1 MRELRAVAW
10 SGAIAAL
17 LVAAPVAAQGH
28 GPVYGL
34 STPTLGRND
43 WSLDVAAMGRVFDGA
58 RAVMLRPMLSYGITE
73 DLQVSV
79 SLPMPLYTEP
89 GVGPVRG
96 LSRMPVTP
104 DVEWVL
110 GWRFDRE
117 ATDVGARRESTA
129 WIGFAYP
136 TDAVRAGARTS
147 PGLYGALVTGYA
159 SRSIYAWAGALYRRY
174 MTPSGPTA
182 DHPGDAAMLTLVAGY
197 RPPVFRHDYPRP
209 DWRAFLEL
217 VGENTQRDVIGGI
230 EQRDTGSRQLYAG
243 LTLLGLYGPWGV
255 SGGPALPIYRRVN
268 GSQRR
273 EQVRFVV
280 NTTFWF

>member
-1 MRELRAVAW
+1 MPDVRAIGWAGALAVLLA
-10 SGAIAAL
+10 SGAAG
-17 LVAAPVAAQGH
+17 AQGH

-43 WSLDVAAMGRVFDGA
+43 WSLDVAVMARVFDGT
-58 RAVMLRPMLSYGITE
+58 RAAMVRTMLSYGITE
-73 DLQVSV
+73 DLQVSA
-79 SLPMPLYTEP
+79 SLPMPLYTGT
-89 GVGPVRG
+89 GVTPLRG

-104 DVEWVL
+104 DVEWIV

-129 WIGFAYP
+129 WFGFAYP
-136 TDAVRAGARTS
+136 TDAVRAGARTA

-174 MTPSGPTA
+174 MTPSGSTA
-182 DHPGDAAMLTLVAGY
+182 DHPGDVAMFTIVFGY
-197 RPPVFRHDYPRP
+197 RPQAFRHDYPRP

-217 VGENTQRDVIGGI
+217 VGEHTRRDVIGGI
-230 EQRDTGSRQLYAG
+230 EQGDTGGSQVYAG
-243 LTLLGLYGPWGV
+243 FTLLGLYGPWGV
-255 SGGPALPIYRRVN
+255 SGGPALPVYRGVN

-273 EQVRFVV
+273 ERIRFVV
-280 NTTFWF
+280 

>member
-1 MRELRAVAW
+1 MHELRAGAW
-10 SGAIAAL
+10 AGALAAIL
-17 LVAAPVAAQGH
+17 ASASVEAQGH

-43 WSLDVAAMGRVFDGA
+43 WSMDVAIMGRLFDGT
-58 RAVMLRPMLSYGITE
+58 RAVMVRSMLSYGITE
-73 DLQVSV
+73 DVQASV
-79 SLPMPLYTEP
+79 SLPMPLYTGA
-89 GVGPVRG
+89 GVAPVRG
-96 LSRMPVTP
+96 FSRMPAAP
-104 DVEWVL
+104 DVELLL
-110 GWRFDRE
+110 GWRFDRQ

-136 TDAVRAGARTS
+136 TDAVRGRARTS
-147 PGLYGALVTGYA
+147 PGLYGAIVTGYA
-159 SRSIYAWAGALYRRY
+159 SRSIYAWAGGLYRRY

-182 DHPGDAAMLTLVAGY
+182 DHPGDAAMLTLVIGY
-197 RPPVFRHDYPRP
+197 RPSPFRHDYPHP

-217 VGENTQRDVIGGI
+217 VGERTQRDVVGGI
-230 EQRDTGSRQLYAG
+230 EQADTGGRQLYAG

-255 SGGPALPIYRRVN
+255 SGGPALPIHRSVN
-268 GSQRR
+268 GSQRH